1 MVNIPDDTIEVRA
14 GEQLDWSR
22 IEDYLR
28 VHIPAIG
35 EGTIAVRQFP
45 SGASNLTYLVRIGDW
60 EAVLRR
66 PPFGPIP
73 PKAHDMQ
80 RESNLLRRIHP
91 VFALAPEIYLFCA
104 DPDVMDVPFYI
115 MERRRGIVLDDSF
128 PPGITPT
135 PELCQRISTAV
146 VDTLVHIHAIDWQA
160 AGLSEFGHPTGFLE
174 RQVRNW
180 IERYIRARTDE
191 IPQVE
196 PLMHWLIEHTPVSA
210 APTLIHNDF
219 KLNNILMNAQDLTQP
234 VAVLDWEMATL
245 GDPLF
250 DLAITL
256 AYWVQSDD
264 PEELQSLIPAVT
276 TSAGFINRTQFME
289 RYSVQSGRDLSSM
302 HFYMT
307 FAYFKLAVILQQ
319 IYTRWKRGQTQ
330 DARFAIF
337 ISHVRILIN
346 YAAKLAEKEKV

>member
-1 MVNIPDDTIEVRA
+1 MNIPDDTIEIRE

-28 VHIPAIG
+28 THIPTIG
-35 EGTIAVRQFP
+35 VGTIAARQFP
-45 SGASNLTYLVRIGDW
+45 SGASNLTYLVRIGTW
-60 EAVLRR
+60 EGVLRR

-91 VFALAPEIYLFCA
+91 VFSLAPEIYLFCG
-104 DPDVMDVPFYI
+104 DLEVMSVPFYI
-115 MERRRGIVLDDSF
+115 MERRRGIVLDDTF
-128 PPGITPT
+128 PLGSTPT
-135 PELCQRISTAV
+135 PELCQRISTSV
-146 VDTLVHIHAIDWQA
+146 VDTLVKIHAIDWQA
-160 AGLSEFGHPTGFLE
+160 ADLGDFGHPTGFLN
-174 RQVRNW
+174 RQVKGW
-180 IERYIRARTDE
+180 TERYIRAQTDE

-196 PLMHWLIEHTPVSA
+196 PLMRWLIEHTPVSA

-219 KLNNILMNAQDLTQP
+219 KLNNILMNTQDLAQP
-234 VAVLDWEMATL
+234 VAVLDWEMATI

-264 PEELQSLIPAVT
+264 PEELQSIIPTVT
-276 TSAGFINRTQFME
+276 TFPGFINRTQFME
-289 RYSVQSGRDLSSM
+289 YYSAQSSRDLSSM

-319 IYTRWKRGQTQ
+319 IYVRWRRGQTQ
-330 DARFAIF
+330 DKRFAIF
-337 ISHVRILIN
+337 GSHIRILIN
-346 YAAKLAEKEKV
+346 HAAQLAEKGKV